1 MNILANKH
9 VVIAMLMAPVL
20 ALISYFAVDKLMAD
34 PPQAAV
40 SGESYRL
47 IEQSNC
53 RYNSGQCALI
63 NGNFELRLKANWLGE
78 GRMLLELQSEHPL
91 DGVKIAK
98 VSTPDDFPEPQDM
111 RRLDTVGARWQMELV
126 PGAPDRE
133 RLRLVASVDG
143 AFYFADASMNFSLYE
158 SSIEP
163 ELEN

>member
-63 NGNFELRLKANWLGE
+63 NGNFELRLKANW
-78 GRMLLELQSEHPL
+78 
-91 DGVKIAK
+91 
-98 VSTPDDFPEPQDM
+98 
-111 RRLDTVGARWQMELV
+111 
-126 PGAPDRE
+126 
-133 RLRLVASVDG
+133 
-143 AFYFADASMNFSLYE
+143 
-158 SSIEP
+158 
-163 ELEN
+163 